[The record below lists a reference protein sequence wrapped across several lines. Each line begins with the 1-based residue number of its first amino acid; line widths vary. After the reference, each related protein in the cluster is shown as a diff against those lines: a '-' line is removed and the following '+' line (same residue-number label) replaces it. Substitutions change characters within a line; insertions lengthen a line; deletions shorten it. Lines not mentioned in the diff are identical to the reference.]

1 MGTEHTP
8 VHKHTYKQTQI
19 IAALYLLSHHTTH
32 PTTATRHGF
41 LRINTAY
48 QVELADRPRLW
59 LAFPRLA
66 CFWCPLG
73 HQTPHVI
80 TKEHQMGTFPILLWY
95 KYSSLGQAC
104 PFLGLTFFICT
115 VRARPRSVTLNSFF
129 SFQQQNLCFS
139 PVFQGC
145 IIGYET
151 DRMELPQLL
160 RIWGSVLSLP
170 LPSPRAPLP
179 DSTEHSVVLAHLPA
193 ISSSPS
199 PNSVD
204 GWERGR
210 VATRSAS
217 HGSLPTANPY

>member
-1 MGTEHTP
+1 MFKN
-8 VHKHTYKQTQI
+8 KHCLPSGACRQTQAVAGI
-19 IAALYLLSHHTTH
+19 SSASLLLVSFGPSNSSCYHQ
-32 PTTATRHGF
+32 R
-41 LRINTAY
+41 RY
-48 QVELADRPRLW
+48 QR
-59 LAFPRLA
+59 
-66 CFWCPLG
+66 
-73 HQTPHVI
+73 TPDGSI
-80 TKEHQMGTFPILLWY
+80 PDSSLY

-104 PFLGLTFFICT
+104 PFLGLTFICT

-160 RIWGSVLSLP
+160 RIWGSVLRLP

-193 ISSSPS
+193 TSSSPS

-204 GWERGR
+204 GWKRGR